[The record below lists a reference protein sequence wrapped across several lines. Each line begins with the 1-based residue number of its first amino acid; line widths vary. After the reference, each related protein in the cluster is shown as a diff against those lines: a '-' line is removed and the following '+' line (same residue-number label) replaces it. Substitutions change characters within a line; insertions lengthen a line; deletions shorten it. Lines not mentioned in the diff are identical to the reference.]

1 MTPEEFAALA
11 ASIGIGGGSG
21 ADFQFLTGDTQMSDP
36 LRLPKRGVVR
46 EGEPVAVTASL
57 NTPIGGEFGDV
68 TWGQLPDYLYATDR
82 QAYKE
87 LVDKVKATGY
97 DSWEKVL
104 AGAAMAQMPW
114 EDFMSYAADMNDK
127 FGEPGSGSG
136 GPTSSTTTSTTLS
149 SESSAAATID
159 NVFQQELGRMATP
172 DEIRAFQKA
181 LNEQQSKNPMVSQYS
196 NSGGSNQ
203 TISSTQSGGFDAAR
217 FATEWAQSRPEYA
230 ETQAATSFMDLLD
243 RTIAN
248 PNAVSQ
254 LIGGGQ

>member
-1 MTPEEFAALA
+1 MTVPFEEALA
-11 ASIGIGGGSG
+11 AAIGGG
-21 ADFQFLTGDTQMSDP
+21 TGDNFSFMTGETEMGGFRP
-36 LRLPKRGVVR
+36 PKRGSMGR
-46 EGEPVAVTASL
+46 PAGPIPVKA
-57 NTPIGGEFGDV
+57 TPNSRIGGDFGDV
-68 TWGQLPDYLYATDR
+68 TWAQLPDYLFATDR
-82 QAYKE
+82 EAWKD
-87 LVDKVKATGY
+87 LTDKIKATGY
-97 DSWEKVL
+97 TSWVDVL
-104 AGAAMAQMPW
+104 RGASVAQMPF

-127 FGEPGSGSG
+127 FGEPGPGSG

-181 LNEQQSKNPMVSQYS
+181 LNEQQAKSPMVSQYS